1 MDEKAMTPTGKAAL
15 TPKEQLTIEIY
26 DMAVAA
32 GVIIPGV
39 NQAVTT
45 FESLAEFAS
54 LARKEEREA
63 CSKAV
68 CQNCANALPVKN
80 SSQWIWIHE
89 VPGIGIG
96 PCHAAAIHSRN
107 QEEGR

>member
-1 MDEKAMTPTGKAAL
+1 MTPTSKAEGVRERAWELFIKVLDIEPEQAKYFEEEIGAIEVAL
-15 TPKEQLTIEIY
+15 E
-26 DMAVAA
+26 
-32 GVIIPGV
+32 
-39 NQAVTT
+39 
-45 FESLAEFAS
+45 AEAL

-63 CSKAV
+63 CSRAV

>member
-1 MDEKAMTPTGKAAL
+1 MSSPSDRPTGKAEGVRERAL
-15 TPKEQLTIEIY
+15 KAWTAYLHNSKDQRS
-26 DMAVAA
+26 AVDVLAA
-32 GVIIPGV
+32 F
-39 NQAVTT
+39 A
-45 FESLAEFAS
+45 ESEAL